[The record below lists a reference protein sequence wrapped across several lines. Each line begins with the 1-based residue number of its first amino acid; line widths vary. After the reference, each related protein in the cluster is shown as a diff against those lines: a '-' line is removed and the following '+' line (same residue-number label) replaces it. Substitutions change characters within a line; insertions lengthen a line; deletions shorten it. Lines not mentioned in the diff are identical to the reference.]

1 MAILEMLLLTLAGTT
16 SSAADTTLLP
26 DLPLV
31 EAPAPKPGA
40 TLAVLLSGDGDW
52 AGFDKGLAA
61 ELNARGIPVVGLK
74 SRSWLTARP
83 RKDPE
88 IAGRDLGRILA
99 AYLPAWRA
107 DSVLLIG
114 YSRGANLS
122 PFMLT
127 RLAPEVRG
135 RVALLA
141 LLSPT
146 NALNFTFHDI
156 DLLTFRHRP
165 DDIEVL
171 PEIRKLTGVRML
183 CVYGTRDNESL
194 CPHADAPPMKTFAL
208 DQGHRMTSA
217 KEVAR
222 LILSA
227 CVSP

>member
-1 MAILEMLLLTLAGTT
+1 MANLGILLLVLAGT
-16 SSAADTTLLP
+16 SPGAADTTLLP

-31 EAPAPKPGA
+31 EARAPKPGA

-61 ELNARGIPVVGLK
+61 ELNARGISVVGLK
-74 SRSWLTARP
+74 SRSWLRARP
-83 RKDPE
+83 RKDSE

-127 RLAPEVRG
+127 RLAPELRG
-135 RVALLA
+135 RVSLLA

-146 NALNFTFHDI
+146 NALNFTFHEI
-156 DLLTFRHRP
+156 DLISFRHRP
-165 DDIEVL
+165 DDVEVL
-171 PEIRKLTGVRML
+171 PELRKLTGVRML
-183 CVYGTRDNESL
+183 CVYGTRDTESL
-194 CPHADAPPMKTFAL
+194 CPHADAVPMKIFAL

-217 KEVAR
+217 DEVAR
-222 LILSA
+222 LILGA
-227 CVSP
+227 RVPP

>member
-1 MAILEMLLLTLAGTT
+1 MGSIGILLLALVGTP
-16 SSAADTTLLP
+16 SGAADTTLLP

-31 EAPAPKPGA
+31 EVPASHPGG

-52 AGFDKGLAA
+52 AGFDKGLSAA
-61 ELNARGIPVVGLK
+61 LNARGISVVGVK

-83 RKDPE
+83 HKDPD
-88 IAGRDLGRILA
+88 IAGRDLARILA

-107 DSVLLIG
+107 DSVVLIG
-114 YSRGANLS
+114 YSRGANLA

-127 RLAPEVRG
+127 RLPAEVRR

-146 NALNFTFHDI
+146 NALNFTFHEI

-171 PEIRKLTGVRML
+171 PEVRRIKGVPIL
-183 CVYGTRDNESL
+183 CVYGTRDAESL
-194 CPHADAPPMKTFAL
+194 CPRAESLPVKVVAL
-208 DQGHRMTSA
+208 EQGHRMTSPE
-217 KEVAR
+217 EVAR
-222 LILSA
+222 LIVTA
-227 CVSP
+227 RTVP